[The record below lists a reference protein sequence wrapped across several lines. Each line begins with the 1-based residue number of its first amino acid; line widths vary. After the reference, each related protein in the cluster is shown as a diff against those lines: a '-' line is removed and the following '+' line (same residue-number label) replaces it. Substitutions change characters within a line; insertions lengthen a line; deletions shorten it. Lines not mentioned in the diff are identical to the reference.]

1 MPSDSEPPA
10 QPQSA
15 LAPPRNTTSSL
26 QGCPAIPHASPASH
40 PPPSL
45 PSSTSTNGTSS
56 PSGMPPITPP
66 SAPASLQPR
75 HKDKKTKAKKGR
87 KKGKGQGLQAQEEA
101 KRKQAEDAKALKE
114 DQGPLRAKCE
124 ETVCAAEASRR
135 EEGVQ
140 ERKVEPE
147 ESAEAA
153 DVMGPKAEV
162 EIAPIGA
169 ALANAH
175 AIRDIT
181 SVHYPE
187 GIICPPAETNIHA
200 KNGRFIYDRAFL
212 LQFKDVCRERPA
224 PGRPIS
230 FEVLDYLDKR
240 PEGAERRHAARM
252 KAVQMRSPRASA
264 LSTSSAAPAGPKPS
278 PAPSRAQVSR
288 SRE

>member
-1 MPSDSEPPA
+1 MSSDSEPPA

-15 LAPPRNTTSSL
+15 LAPPQNTISSL
-26 QGCPAIPHASPASH
+26 QSRPAIPHASPASH
-40 PPPSL
+40 PPSSH

-56 PSGMPPITPP
+56 PSGMPSITP
-66 SAPASLQPR
+66 APAPAKRL
-75 HKDKKTKAKKGR
+75 KDKKTKAKKGR
-87 KKGKGQGLQAQEEA
+87 KKGKGQGPQAQEEA

-114 DQGPLRAKCE
+114 DQGSQRAKCE

-147 ESAEAA
+147 DSAEAA
-153 DVMGPKAEV
+153 DVTSPKAEV

-187 GIICPPAETNIHA
+187 GIICPPAEMNIHA

-212 LQFKDVCRERPA
+212 LQFKDVCRERPG

-230 FEVLDYLDKR
+230 SEVLDYLDKR
-240 PEGAERRHAARM
+240 PEGAERRRAARM
-252 KAVQMRSPRASA
+252 KAIRMRSLRAPA
-264 LSTSSAAPAGPKPS
+264 LSTSNASPAGSKPS
-278 PAPSRAQVSR
+278 PAPSRA
-288 SRE
+288 

>member
-1 MPSDSEPPA
+1 MSSDSEPPA

-15 LAPPRNTTSSL
+15 LAPPQNTTSL
-26 QGCPAIPHASPASH
+26 QGRPAIPRASPASH
-40 PPPSL
+40 PPPSN
-45 PSSTSTNGTSS
+45 PSSTSINET
-56 PSGMPPITPP
+56 
-66 SAPASLQPR
+66 SAPSSMSSISPPPAPAKRL
-75 HKDKKTKAKKGR
+75 KDMKTNAKKGR

-101 KRKQAEDAKALKE
+101 KRKQAEDVKALKE
-114 DQGPLRAKCE
+114 EQGFQRTKCE
-124 ETVCAAEASRR
+124 ETVCAAEPSRR

-140 ERKVEPE
+140 ERKVERK

-153 DVMGPKAEV
+153 DVTSPKAEV

-187 GIICPPAETNIHA
+187 GIICTPAERNIHA
-200 KNGRFIYDRAFL
+200 KNGRFIPY
-212 LQFKDVCRERPA
+212 VCRERPA

-230 FEVLDYLDKR
+230 SEVLDYLDKR

-252 KAVQMRSPRASA
+252 KAIQMRSPRASA
-264 LSTSSAAPAGPKPS
+264 LSTSSAAPAGSKPS
-278 PAPSRAQVSR
+278 PAPSRA
-288 SRE
+288 